1 MHQLFHALARNIMID
16 LHTHTTISDGTL
28 TPTELIHQAKKTE
41 LTAVAITDHD
51 SIDGLEEAQREADW
65 MDVPFIRG
73 IEFSTTFGENRLIHI
88 LGLGINTENEG
99 FAQIYTNY
107 RRKRSEKLSHV
118 FNKLQSMGIEIEPN
132 AVKPFMAGDFLD
144 RQAIAKYLVAKGY
157 TKSTKESWINYL
169 DKVDYIDGEL
179 IKPEDAFNAIHAGG
193 GKAFLAHF
201 HLKIGLKGYSDEE
214 ARKHLKKLKELGMD
228 GMEYYYPS
236 FSEEDK
242 HRCATYIK
250 DFDFDI
256 CGGTDFH
263 GANRPHIKLGIG
275 EGDFNVPNEL
285 LGMLFNG

>member
-1 MHQLFHALARNIMID
+1 MID

-28 TPTELIHQAKKTE
+28 TPKEIIHQAKKTG
-41 LTAVAITDHD
+41 LSAVSITDHD
-51 SIDGLEEAQREADW
+51 SIDGLDEAKKEADW
-65 MDVPFIRG
+65 MDVNLIQG

-88 LGLGINTENEG
+88 LGLGIDTENEG
-99 FAQIYTNY
+99 FTQIYTNY
-107 RRKRSEKLSHV
+107 RKERSEKLSHV
-118 FNKLQSMGIEIEPN
+118 FNSLQSMGTTITPE
-132 AVKPFMAGDFLD
+132 AVEPFMTGDYLD
-144 RQAIAKYLVAKGY
+144 RQAIAKYLVDNGY

-179 IKPEDAFNAIHAGG
+179 IKPEDAFKAIHAGG

-214 ARKHLKKLKELGMD
+214 ARTHLKTLKNLGLD

-242 HRCATYIK
+242 LRCAAYIN
-250 DFDFDI
+250 DFDFEI

-263 GANRPHIKLGIG
+263 GANRPHIQLGIG
-275 EGDFNVPNEL
+275 EGDFNVPDEVL
-285 LGMLFNG
+285 EKMFPA